1 MEYLTSSSQSWST
14 RQCHHSNH
22 SSGTRCFN
30 YWFSELSDEHCWS
43 LFAHLA
49 FQNITA
55 DAFQNLEPI
64 GRKIIK
70 KCKGLPLAAKT
81 LGALLRSK
89 QDENAWKDML
99 NNEMWDLPTEQSS
112 ILPALHLS
120 YHYLHT
126 KLKQCFAYCSIFPKD
141 YEFEK
146 KELILLWSAEG
157 LVGGLKRGELIEEV
171 GETCFQNLLLRS
183 FFQPFGRNKSLF
195 VMHDLIHDLAEFV
208 SGEFCLRL
216 EVGVQNHVSKKARY
230 LSYIRE
236 EFDVSKKFDPLCETD
251 SLRTFL
257 PLSMPLEGIA
267 LTRHPKGSICY
278 LADKVLHNLLP
289 TLRCL
294 RVLSLSHYNITH
306 LLDSFGN
313 LKHLRYLNLSYTAIK
328 KLPGSIGML
337 LNLQSSMLSNC
348 VGLTELPPEI
358 RKLVN
363 LRHLDISE
371 RKLEGMPTGIKRLKN
386 LRRLTTFVV
395 GKHGG
400 ARIVELQDLSH
411 LQGALSIL
419 KLQNVVYAMDALV
432 ANLKNKKDLDELLFV
447 WDPNGV
453 VGDSKNQTRV
463 LEQLQPHNK
472 VKRLNVEY
480 YNGAEFPIW
489 LVDTSFS
496 NLVFLQLKSCTLCS
510 SLPPLGQL
518 QSLKD
523 LLIVKMDGVR
533 KVGAEFYGNDFGSA
547 SFKPF
552 GNLVV
557 LWFEEML
564 EWEEWDCSGVEF
576 PCLKELHVK
585 KCWSKIKHLCRIYIF
600 GLLEHILLMK
610 NTEFIHELVTEMTL
624 E

>member
-1 MEYLTSSSQSWST
+1 
-14 RQCHHSNH
+14 
-22 SSGTRCFN
+22 
-30 YWFSELSDEHCWS
+30 
-43 LFAHLA
+43 
-49 FQNITA
+49 
-55 DAFQNLEPI
+55 
-64 GRKIIK
+64 
-70 KCKGLPLAAKT
+70 
-81 LGALLRSK
+81 
-89 QDENAWKDML
+89 
-99 NNEMWDLPTEQSS
+99 
-112 ILPALHLS
+112 
-120 YHYLHT
+120 
-126 KLKQCFAYCSIFPKD
+126 
-141 YEFEK
+141 
-146 KELILLWSAEG
+146 
-157 LVGGLKRGELIEEV
+157 
-171 GETCFQNLLLRS
+171 
-183 FFQPFGRNKSLF
+183 
-195 VMHDLIHDLAEFV
+195 
-208 SGEFCLRL
+208 
-216 EVGVQNHVSKKARY
+216 
-230 LSYIRE
+230 
-236 EFDVSKKFDPLCETD
+236 
-251 SLRTFL
+251 
-257 PLSMPLEGIA
+257 
-267 LTRHPKGSICY
+267 
-278 LADKVLHNLLP
+278 
-289 TLRCL
+289 
-294 RVLSLSHYNITH
+294 
-306 LLDSFGN
+306 
-313 LKHLRYLNLSYTAIK
+313 
-328 KLPGSIGML
+328 ML

-363 LRHLDISE
+363 LHHLDISE

-610 NTEFIHELVTEMTL
+610 NAEFIHELVTEMTL